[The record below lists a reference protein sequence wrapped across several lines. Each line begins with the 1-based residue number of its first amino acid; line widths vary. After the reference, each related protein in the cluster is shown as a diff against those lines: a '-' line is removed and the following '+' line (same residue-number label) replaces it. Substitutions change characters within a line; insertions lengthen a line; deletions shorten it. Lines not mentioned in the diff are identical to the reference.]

1 MAIKIY
7 SNGQWRDIKTLWR
20 TYYAGWF
27 VPIKKVTVYKSGQW
41 REVYAEVQVS
51 PTASP
56 TGTWVNYANLNVSG
70 YTVIDSNPASSATYE
85 GNLNFA
91 SQTTSQADLYY
102 SFGYQTD
109 RYWNTIDSG
118 FTGAQLLISLDGGTT
133 KTAINT
139 ISNSLNNNNSTIVGE
154 GALQSYPIPDGTNLA
169 DVKLYIQTGTSY
181 YYDYD
186 GEFNGMAEY
195 RLFKAHILYL
205 E

>member
-1 MAIKIY
+1 MAINVYK
-7 SNGQWRDIKTLWR
+7 NGQWRNIKTLWR
-20 TYYAGWF
+20 TYYGGSF

-41 REVYAEVQVS
+41 REVFAEVQVS

-56 TGTWVNYANLNVSG
+56 TGTWINYGNLNVSG
-70 YTVIDSNPASSATYE
+70 YTVIDSNPTSSATYE

-102 SFGYQTD
+102 SFGYYTS
-109 RYWNTIDSG
+109 RTWNTIDSG
-118 FTGAQLLISLDGGTT
+118 FTGAQLSISLDGGTT

-139 ISNSLNNNNSTIVGE
+139 ISNSLNNNSSTTVGE
-154 GALQSYPIPDGTNLA
+154 GALQSYPIPDGTNLS
-169 DVKLYIQTGTSY
+169 DIKLYIQTGTSY

-186 GEFNGMAEY
+186 GEFEGIAEY